1 MGLGLGPDPAGANV
15 RKCDDGKARST
26 PASLCAMKRFWKS
39 QVEVEDDESETSK
52 STIPLV

>member
-26 PASLCAMKRFWKS
+26 PASLCAMKGFWKR